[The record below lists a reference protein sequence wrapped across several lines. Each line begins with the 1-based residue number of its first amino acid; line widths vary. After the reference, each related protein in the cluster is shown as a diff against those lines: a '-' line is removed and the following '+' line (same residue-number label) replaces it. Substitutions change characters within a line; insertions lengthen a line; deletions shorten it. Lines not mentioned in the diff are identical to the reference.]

1 MDIGGIL
8 GTLGLVGF
16 VLFLVGAGLAV
27 ASTSQGRSA
36 RMGILLAVAGLIVGI
51 VFSIIGQG
59 IIFVA
64 PTQVAI
70 VVNTLSGELLPPLN
84 SGTHIV
90 VPIIQQVSVD
100 YPITQQEYTMAAGST
115 EGAQAGDD
123 SVDSRTKDGQ
133 TVKLDVTVLFHI
145 VPTEAGALYL
155 AWNDN
160 YLAGFVRPTTRA
172 IVREVVSKYTAE
184 QIYGEARVQLGAD
197 IKQSIGDR
205 FTTEHL
211 ALTDFLVR
219 NITFSQEFTTAIE
232 QKVVAAQNLERAKTD
247 ALTAQTEAEGRANA
261 VIAAANGD
269 AQSVQINAKAQAEA
283 LRLVSEQ
290 IAANPSLIQYEYVQ
304 KLSDK
309 VQLILM
315 PSNSPFLFDLASLAK
330 ANPNLVIPSN
340 GSDATGTATP
350 TPTPTPGS

>member
-36 RMGILLAVAGLIVGI
+36 RGGVMLAVAGLLIGVI
-51 VFSIIGQG
+51 FSVIGQG
-59 IIFVA
+59 IIFVQ

-70 VVNTLSGELLPPLN
+70 AVNTLSGELLPPLN

-90 VPIIQQVSVD
+90 VPIIQQVAVD

-115 EGAQAGDD
+115 EGAQGGDD

-133 TVKLDVTVLFHI
+133 TVNMDVTVLFHI
-145 VPTEAGALYL
+145 VPTEAGQLYL
-155 AWNDN
+155 SWNEN
-160 YLAGFVRPTTRA
+160 YLAGFVRPTARA
-172 IVREVVSKYTAE
+172 LVREIVSKYTAE
-184 QIYGEARVQLGAD
+184 QIYGEARVQLGVD
-197 IKQSIGDR
+197 IKEAISER
-205 FTTEHL
+205 FTKEHL
-211 ALTDFLVR
+211 QLTDFLVR
-219 NITFSQEFTTAIE
+219 KIVFSPDFTNAIE

-247 ALTAQTEAEGRANA
+247 ALTAQTQAEGRANA
-261 VIAAANGD
+261 AIAAAQGD
-269 AQSVQINAKAQAEA
+269 AQSVEINAKAQAEA

-315 PSNSPFLFDLASLAK
+315 PSNSPFLFDLAQLAK
-330 ANPNLVIPSN
+330 ANPNLTIP
-340 GSDATGTATP
+340 GTTPDAAGTP

>member
-8 GTLGLVGF
+8 GTLGLLGF

-36 RMGILLAVAGLIVGI
+36 RNGVFLAVAGLILGI
-51 VFSIIGQG
+51 LFSVIGQG
-59 IIFVA
+59 IIFVQ

-70 VVNTLSGELLPPLN
+70 AVNTISGQLLPSLN

-90 VPIIQQVSVD
+90 VPIIQQVAVT
-100 YPITQQEYTMAAGST
+100 YPITQQEYTMAAGTT
-115 EGAQAGDD
+115 EGAQQGND

-133 TVKLDVTVLFHI
+133 TVNLDVTVLFHV
-145 VPTEAGALYL
+145 VPAEAGDLYL
-155 AWNDN
+155 TWNEN
-160 YLAGFVRPTTRA
+160 YLSGFVRPTSRA
-172 IVREVVSKYTAE
+172 IVREIVSKYTAE
-184 QIYGEARVQLGAD
+184 QIYGEARVQLGTD
-197 IKQSIGDR
+197 IKEAISER
-205 FTTEHL
+205 FTKEHL

-219 NITFSQEFTTAIE
+219 NITFSPDFTNAIE

-247 ALTAQTEAEGRANA
+247 ALTAKTQAEGRANA

-269 AQSVQINAKAQAEA
+269 AQSVEINAKAQAEA

-290 IAANPSLIQYEYVQ
+290 IAANPSLIQYGYVQ

-309 VQLILM
+309 VQLILL
-315 PSNSPFLFDLASLAK
+315 PSNSPFLFDLASLAQ
-330 ANPNLVIPSN
+330 ANPNLVIP
-340 GSDATGTATP
+340 GAATDSTTTP
-350 TPTPTPGS
+350 TPTPTPAPK

>member
-36 RMGILLAVAGLIVGI
+36 RGGVLLAVAGLVIGI
-51 VFSIIGQG
+51 LFSVIGQG
-59 IIFVA
+59 IIFVQ

-70 VVNTLSGELLPPLN
+70 VVNTLSGDLLPPLN
-84 SGTHIV
+84 GGTHIV
-90 VPIIQQVSVD
+90 APIIQQVAVN
-100 YPITQQEYTMAAGST
+100 YPITQQEYTMAAAET
-115 EGAQAGDD
+115 EGAQTGDD

-133 TVKLDVTVLFHI
+133 TVKLDVTVLFHV
-145 VPTEAGALYL
+145 VPSEAGQLYL
-155 AWNDN
+155 AWNNN
-160 YLAGFVRPTTRA
+160 YLQGFVRPTARA
-172 IVREVVSKYTAE
+172 LVREIVSKYTAE

-197 IKQSIGDR
+197 IKDAISQR

-219 NITFSQEFTTAIE
+219 NITFSPDFTNAIE

-247 ALTAQTEAEGRANA
+247 ALTAKTQAEGRANA
-261 VIAAANGD
+261 VIAAAQGD
-269 AQSVQINAKAQAEA
+269 AQSVEINAKAQAEA

-315 PSNSPFLFDLASLAK
+315 PSNSPFLFDLAQLAQ
-330 ANPNLVIPSN
+330 ANPNLTIP
-340 GSDATGTATP
+340 GTAPDTTATP
-350 TPTPTPGS
+350 TPTPTPGG